1 MRLVLR
7 CLGRNGDRHGH
18 RHRRGDRLR
27 GGIAGRPGGL
37 RPDRGLR
44 GERELPALLPR
55 TFLPGKPLPGKPLLT
70 GRNRPT
76 RRHGLPRRHRL
87 PRLSRLVL
95 VLRPVG
101 RPVRVGRRQGEHR
114 ARPGLLRRRALLS
127 RGQGPATAPRRLRV
141 LLRRGGQRGRQG
153 VLLLGAAVGAPAIG
167 RGDALRRNG
176 PAQAGAR
183 GRGARGVLVGG
194 DDGALGHP

>member
-27 GGIAGRPGGL
+27 GGIAGCPGGL
-37 RPDRGLR
+37 RPDRVLR

-55 TFLPGKPLPGKPLLT
+55 TLLPGKSLSGKSLSGKSLPGKSLSGKSLSGKSLPGKSLSGKSLLT

-87 PRLSRLVL
+87 TRLSRLAL

-153 VLLLGAAVGAPAIG
+153 V
-167 RGDALRRNG
+167 
-176 PAQAGAR
+176 
-183 GRGARGVLVGG
+183 
-194 DDGALGHP
+194 